1 MWLAAGMSPKAVD
14 DGVTRVACLAPLLS
28 GPSFDLIKAVGLFH
42 QPFLM
47 DLVASRRV
55 GFGLR
60 REVFCSAHAFA
71 RQGAGS
77 EGLLKSCLFELEK
90 NELFR
95 CQ

>member
-1 MWLAAGMSPKAVD
+1 MSPKAVD

-47 DLVASRRV
+47 DLVA
-55 GFGLR
+55 LR

-71 RQGAGS
+71 RQGVGS

>member
-1 MWLAAGMSPKAVD
+1 MSPKAVD

-28 GPSFDLIKAVGLFH
+28 GPSFDPIKAEGLFH

-47 DLVASRRV
+47 DLVALRRV

-60 REVFCSAHAFA
+60 REVFCLAHALA
-71 RQGAGS
+71 LQGVGS
-77 EGLLKSCLFELEK
+77 EELLRSCLFELEK
-90 NELFR
+90 NDLFR